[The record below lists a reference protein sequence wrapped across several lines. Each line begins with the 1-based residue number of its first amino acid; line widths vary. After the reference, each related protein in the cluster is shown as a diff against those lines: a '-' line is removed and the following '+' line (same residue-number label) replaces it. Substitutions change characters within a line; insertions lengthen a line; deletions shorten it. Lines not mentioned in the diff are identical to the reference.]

1 MQLFGILV
9 SKGVVQIEIL
19 GKKLMKKII
28 INSNPWQTRIA
39 ITLNDTLENVY
50 FSTHTQEIL
59 ERSFFKGLVTKVL
72 PGIQTAFVEIGREKA
87 GFLHISEI
95 DREMAIENMSKF
107 AQIEFDETSR
117 KKLRYQRPNI
127 AKIIKEGDSILVQ
140 VSKEPV
146 YEKGAKLTTCFTLP
160 GRFFVLTPNIPR
172 LGVSKKV
179 EDREERKRLKDI
191 VQAHL
196 PEGMGGIIRTTSEG
210 RSTPEITEDIRY
222 LIKTWNNIQKKFD
235 AAQQQEKIYEDIPL
249 SLQVVRDYLDDDVEV
264 VIIDDKK
271 KQLELYT
278 FIKSIAPEHA
288 FKVKLYNNPTPIFK
302 AFDIEQQIETALEK
316 KVSLRS
322 GGSLVIESTEA
333 MTVVDVNTGKFI
345 GKANLEDTIFKTNL
359 EAAEEIARQ
368 LRLRNIG
375 GLIVID
381 FIDMAIIS
389 NRRKLYNFLEKIL
402 RERDKFQSVVLK
414 VSEFGLVQMTR
425 KRSGKTLIQQLMQIC
440 PTCSGLGVIS
450 AIQTDSFTILRAIEL
465 ELEKLKGTK
474 EIEIGINPMVF
485 DYLSSVEY
493 NAIFSLEKLHKAKI
507 TLHSDPKLKTTQY
520 KIVKK

>member
-1 MQLFGILV
+1 
-9 SKGVVQIEIL
+9 
-19 GKKLMKKII
+19 MKKII

-39 ITLNDTLENVY
+39 ITLDDLLENIY
-50 FSTHTQEIL
+50 FSTHTQEVL

-95 DREMAIENMSKF
+95 DREMAIENMSKY
-107 AQIEFDETSR
+107 AQVEFDETSR
-117 KKLRYQRPNI
+117 KKIKHQKPNI
-127 AKIIKEGDSILVQ
+127 AKIVKEGDSILVQ

-179 EDREERKRLKDI
+179 EDREERKRLKEI
-191 VQAHL
+191 VQEHL

-210 RSTPEITEDIRY
+210 RSAPEITKDIRY
-222 LIKTWNNIQKKFD
+222 LIKTWNNIQKKFK

-249 SLQVVRDYLDDDVEV
+249 SLQVVRDYLDADVEAI
-264 VIIDDKK
+264 IIDDKK
-271 KQLELYT
+271 KQQELYK
-278 FIKSIAPEHA
+278 FIKTIAPEHA
-288 FKVKLYNNPTPIFK
+288 LKVKLYDKPTPIFK
-302 AFDIEQQIETALEK
+302 AFNIEPQIETALEK
-316 KVSLRS
+316 KVALKS

-333 MTVVDVNTGKFI
+333 MTVVDVNTGKFT

-381 FIDMAIIS
+381 FIDMAIMG
-389 NRRKLYNFLEKIL
+389 NRKKLYNFLEKIL

-440 PTCSGLGVIS
+440 PTCKGLGVIPS
-450 AIQTDSFTILRAIEL
+450 VQTDSFAILRALQTEIE
-465 ELEKLKGTK
+465 KMKGVK
-474 EIEIGINPMVF
+474 EISVKVNPTVF
-485 DYLSSVEY
+485 EYLSSVEY
-493 NAIFSLEKLHKAKI
+493 NAIFSLEKLHKVKI
-507 TLHSDPKLKTTQY
+507 TLHSDANLKTTQY
-520 KIVKK
+520 KTVKK